1 MNRNYDEEV
10 SYTLNY
16 PEMSNPEHAWDPST
30 PFTALLA
37 SLKKLSL
44 HWARRDLGRGV
55 CSRHF
60 LPHLN
65 TAAQQLLRKLL
76 VNRTTVQ
83 AKGTAILREKIQKA
97 INNYMPEGTIP
108 VWFNHLDLSSTSRL
122 RVRWGL
128 TPRLLAI
135 IKANYRRDRPDNIFY
150 ETIGALRPD
159 GSRITL
165 DDKEKFLENI
175 IAIYNNAAEKEA
187 ANKITKAAHKKLAR
201 MAEPGGSSYL
211 DAMQQFRYRQ
221 HQQRKE
227 MVKKKQ
233 KKRKNK
239 KKRIVDVSPR
249 IVLHEYP
256 YHNVNSAPSVGL
268 VNWNPRAVPG
278 KAHIGGKIRKNKKKG
293 GSKCGCRTRKGG
305 FFGRFKKKVNTKKK
319 GYSGGKR
326 SAGRRKTHKR
336 SRSGKRRK
344 TRLR

>member
-1 MNRNYDEEV
+1 MNRV
-10 SYTLNY
+10 Q
-16 PEMSNPEHAWDPST
+16 EHFSSQSD
-30 PFTALLA
+30 
-37 SLKKLSL
+37 LKKLVL
-44 HWARRDLGRGV
+44 QWARSDIKYVLFEEMLHAKSNVVVGV
-55 CSRHF
+55 LRQAPPPEEE
-60 LPHLN
+60 LPIG
-65 TAAQQLLRKLL
+65 KL
-76 VNRTTVQ
+76 T
-83 AKGTAILREKIQKA
+83 REKIQKA

-108 VWFNHLDLSSTSRL
+108 EWFDETFDGDFQGTSHRVPTSSA
-122 RVRWGL
+122 
-128 TPRLLAI
+128 LAI
-135 IKANYRRDRPDNIFY
+135 LKDAKRDHHRSAYRRHVWQ
-150 ETIGALRPD
+150 IGALRPD
-159 GSRITL
+159 GSHITF
-165 DDKEKFLENI
+165 DDKEKLLENFTE
-175 IAIYNNAAEKEA
+175 IYNNGIEKEA

-211 DAMQQFRYRQ
+211 DAMQRFRYRQ

-268 VNWNPRAVPG
+268 VNWNPRAVSG
-278 KAHIGGKIRKNKKKG
+278 KAHSGGKIRKNKKKG

>member
-1 MNRNYDEEV
+1 MNRNYDEEI

-16 PEMSNPEHAWDPST
+16 TEMSNPEREA
-30 PFTALLA
+30 A
-37 SLKKLSL
+37 LKKLSL
-44 HWARRDLGRGV
+44 HSARRDLGREV

-60 LPHLN
+60 LPRLN

-108 VWFNHLDLSSTSRL
+108 VWFNHLDLRPNARL

-128 TPRLLAI
+128 TPRLLGI
-135 IKANYRRDRPDNIFY
+135 IKDKYRRQQRRRDRPDNIFY

-211 DAMQQFRYRQ
+211 DAMQRFRYRQ

-305 FFGRFKKKVNTKKK
+305 FLGIVKKKVNTKKK

-326 SAGRRKTHKR
+326 SAGRRKTKR
-336 SRSGKRRK
+336 KRRKRKRRK
-344 TRLR
+344 TKRR

>member
-1 MNRNYDEEV
+1 MNRV
-10 SYTLNY
+10 Q
-16 PEMSNPEHAWDPST
+16 EHFSSQSD
-30 PFTALLA
+30 
-37 SLKKLSL
+37 LKKLVLQWAMSDIKYVLFEEML
-44 HWARRDLGRGV
+44 HANLDIGQRPKEE
-55 CSRHF
+55 
-60 LPHLN
+60 LPIG
-65 TAAQQLLRKLL
+65 KL
-76 VNRTTVQ
+76 T
-83 AKGTAILREKIQKA
+83 REKIQKA

-108 VWFNHLDLSSTSRL
+108 EWFDETFDGDFQGTSHRVPTSSA
-122 RVRWGL
+122 
-128 TPRLLAI
+128 LAI
-135 IKANYRRDRPDNIFY
+135 LKDAKGVHYRSAYRRHVWQ
-150 ETIGALRPD
+150 IGALRPD
-159 GSRITL
+159 GSHITL
-165 DDKEKFLENI
+165 DDKEKLLENFTE
-175 IAIYNNAAEKEA
+175 IYNNGIEKEA

-211 DAMQQFRYRQ
+211 DAMQRFRYRQ

-326 SAGRRKTHKR
+326 SAGRRKTKR
-336 SRSGKRRK
+336 KRRKRKRRK
-344 TRLR
+344 TKRR